1 MLKHTRPLPFYF
13 SILLVLWN
21 VFFYI
26 PTPIVLAQDTE
37 TLTAPYPVPAITIA
51 GIVNTAVQLVFG
63 TAILVCVVF
72 MVVFSIKYI
81 VAGDDVK
88 KITGARKGITGAL
101 IGLVIVILT
110 FTIIKLIAILLGADP
125 ESVFSVL
132 PTSLGLT
139 VKSY

>member
-1 MLKHTRPLPFYF
+1 MLKQIRPLTLLISLLLFF
-13 SILLVLWN
+13 WNLTGCLSISVA
-21 VFFYI
+21 F
-26 PTPIVLAQDTE
+26 AQAGQ
-37 TLTAPYPVPAITIA
+37 TLTAPYSVPAITIS

-72 MVVFSIKYI
+72 LVVFSIKYI

-139 VKSY
+139 TKDY